1 LRGSERRDR
10 ISVDPG
16 LDLAGGPG
24 EMEFNAV
31 PGVAC
36 DRDGASIRCGA
47 AVGHDGVVTRT
58 VPVQNAELSTHAQGL
73 RDGVGHHH
81 MRRVVLIERV
91 QEIGIVPSV
100 DITATPEGSQ
110 IAQAVEFVV

>member
-1 LRGSERRDR
+1 LRRSERRDR
-10 ISVDPG
+10 TSVDPG
-16 LDLAGGPG
+16 LDLAGGLG

-31 PGVAC
+31 PGVGS
-36 DRDGASIRCGA
+36 DRDGGSIRCRA

-81 MRRVVLIERV
+81 MRRVVLIERD

-100 DITATPEGSQ
+100 DIAAAPEG
-110 IAQAVEFVV
+110 I